1 MSCWM
6 AGAPTAHGQPSSLPT
21 RRCLA
26 SRAGEACGARVC
38 PHPASF
44 CFSPVG
50 EYCQQPACWQGNEPP
65 TLAALQPSPQGLAQ
79 APSQSL
85 GPLTHSCPMCR
96 TQDSTWPAETRR
108 RSSKS
113 IPASDTW
120 QLQGGGRCHAS
131 AAANILPPELALPRM
146 PLAPGVMS
154 QSGWLPRGWA
164 WWPLRGGGATGGV
177 PSRREAGAGIAQPPQ
192 SPAECS
198 LCAMRVGRP
207 RGRQQRLAPG
217 SAC

>member
-1 MSCWM
+1 MTRARLPGVLDADDPGPGPCLGICATHNARHAIRKSRGPEPAGPSVKRNSLVSCWM

-96 TQDSTWPAETRR
+96 TQDSTWPA
-108 RSSKS
+108 
-113 IPASDTW
+113 
-120 QLQGGGRCHAS
+120 G
-131 AAANILPPELALPRM
+131 
-146 PLAPGVMS
+146 
-154 QSGWLPRGWA
+154 
-164 WWPLRGGGATGGV
+164 RGGGAAN
-177 PSRREAGAGIAQPPQ
+177 PSLPVTRGSCKEEGLSPPVQPPTYCPLN
-192 SPAECS
+192 SRCPGCPW
-198 LCAMRVGRP
+198 P
-207 RGRQQRLAPG
+207 RG
-217 SAC
+217 